1 MYEGTKDG
9 WSCLLFSCL
18 SSLYVSHH
26 GHTLSLYVSHLF
38 LPLTPPPWSE
48 YIAKGPLSCSRIHP
62 KLETEVVVKQAEPLT
77 HSKAAK

>member
-1 MYEGTKDG
+1 MNDGTKDG

-38 LPLTPPPWSE
+38 LAPAPPLVRVHCERTT
-48 YIAKGPLSCSRIHP
+48 L
-62 KLETEVVVKQAEPLT
+62 LLT
-77 HSKAAK
+77 HSPQIRNRSGRQTGGAADT